1 MWLEENDFQKQHFC
15 QTRELKLSEWIY
27 EYRRKTIG
35 ISTKG
40 EIEKVVGNK

>member
-1 MWLEENDFQKQHFC
+1 MTIKNSIFVRLENWN
-15 QTRELKLSEWIY
+15 SEWIY

-40 EIEKVVGNK
+40 EIEKKVGGKK